1 MVKVFHLV
9 EKVAIPEGVE
19 VKVNCKVIKVKG
31 PRGELTRDFRH
42 VRNLDMLV
50 EGHKHKHVTLQ
61 MWFAARKTV
70 ASVRTVAGHVK
81 NMIVG
86 VTKGYEYK
94 MRFVYAHFPINC
106 GISEDKTEIKIN
118 NFLGEKLVR
127 VVKMLPG
134 VTVDRSEKVNDEIV
148 LRYISFFDVVQ
159 RYVLAERDP
168 TELGVNEPFYASL
181 FYRASEQVVTT
192 CEKARL
198 DYQCDDVLSQLR
210 INVHTPE
217 GSEESSVVGCFQ
229 SPLVE
234 CTKRGIIIPR
244 KKYKFTELIDLTAI
258 STSPEVFWSQF
269 SVHNQHFPVA
279 VVTYADVA
287 NQPKLLT
294 TILRYRPCTAVIGV
308 PSAYLKSVLQKLCV
322 LHETAVKQFQHTV
335 ATNKVSTDGGVVP
348 CDRYQ
353 FLLSVI
359 EAVRSETMIPMSLLN
374 CPLPL
379 PSFALRL
386 SSSSTSS

>member
-134 VTVDRSEKVNDEIV
+134 VTVDRSEKVKDEIV
-148 LRYISFFDVVQ
+148 LTGNDIDAVSQSAAMIHHITKVPGGKDIRKFLDGV
-159 RYVLAERDP
+159 YV
-168 TELGVNEPFYASL
+168 
-181 FYRASEQVVTT
+181 SE
-192 CEKARL
+192 
-198 DYQCDDVLSQLR
+198 S
-210 INVHTPE
+210 H
-217 GSEESSVVGCFQ
+217 
-229 SPLVE
+229 
-234 CTKRGIIIPR
+234 
-244 KKYKFTELIDLTAI
+244 
-258 STSPEVFWSQF
+258 
-269 SVHNQHFPVA
+269 
-279 VVTYADVA
+279 
-287 NQPKLLT
+287 
-294 TILRYRPCTAVIGV
+294 
-308 PSAYLKSVLQKLCV
+308 
-322 LHETAVKQFQHTV
+322 
-335 ATNKVSTDGGVVP
+335 
-348 CDRYQ
+348 
-353 FLLSVI
+353 VI
-359 EAVRSETMIPMSLLN
+359 EA
-374 CPLPL
+374 
-379 PSFALRL
+379 
-386 SSSSTSS
+386 